1 MENNQQQ
8 LYLSAIGF
16 YEVGLEIALKIK
28 SLRNDNVLMMISP
41 AAVNLSFSA
50 ELFLKLLHYYNTPTK
65 IKKTHL
71 LLDLFTTLPLKISK
85 IIREKYEEFKL
96 IKSEN
101 LVPVRLSNNTDFNN
115 PNDQIIKYDI
125 LNLTVEE
132 LLEIHNKSFPEWRYS
147 YATEDYYYV
156 TDFNFKLMNDFILAL
171 KYVIDNQIKT
181 DNKS

>member
-16 YEVGLEIALKIK
+16 YQIGLEAALKIK
-28 SLRNDNVLMMISP
+28 NLRDDNAFIIISP
-41 AAVNLSFSA
+41 AAVNMSFSA

-71 LLDLFTTLPLKISK
+71 LMDLFTTLPLKISK
-85 IIREKYEEFKL
+85 AIKEKYDELKL

-101 LVPVRLSNNTDFNN
+101 LVPIRLSTNTNFGN
-115 PNDQIIKYDI
+115 PDDQINKYNI
-125 LNLTVEE
+125 LNLTIEE
-132 LLEIHNKSFPEWRYS
+132 LLEIHNKSFPKWRYS
-147 YATEDYYYV
+147 YATESHYYV

-171 KYVIDNQIKT
+171 KYVIDNQIET